1 MLFVLIR
8 RPGKVSGSDRLH
20 RDQRAQANMC
30 KTTGAK
36 QTGTFMPGDDDDR
49 RVAQEREV
57 DANYRAFK
65 ALEAELPHEHDGQ
78 YALMR
83 RGKIIGYFP
92 DAVAAYRA
100 GLARYP
106 DRRFSMQ
113 EVRAKP
119 LDFGWFS
126 HVSPALFTNPSAD

>member
-1 MLFVLIR
+1 
-8 RPGKVSGSDRLH
+8 
-20 RDQRAQANMC
+20 
-30 KTTGAK
+30 
-36 QTGTFMPGDDDDR
+36 MPGDDDDR
-49 RVAQEREV
+49 RAAQEREV

-65 ALEAELPHEHDGQ
+65 ALEDELPHELDGQ

-83 RGKIIGYFP
+83 RGKIIDYFP
-92 DAVAAYRA
+92 DAVSAYKA